1 MKMHF
6 LTLDDHFKH
15 SFFSFQSGIPLYEDC
30 LQTFQN
36 PLSGME
42 GTSNYEKLKAEN
54 TVLDHVSLKRKST
67 GHEYVEVMDK
77 KTKYVNFVDDHYDTM
92 P

>member
-1 MKMHF
+1 
-6 LTLDDHFKH
+6 
-15 SFFSFQSGIPLYEDC
+15 
-30 LQTFQN
+30 
-36 PLSGME
+36 ME

-67 GHEYVEVMDK
+67 DHEYVEVMDK